1 MRTFVFTAA
10 LAFALPAAA
19 QEQPDFVPGQDI
31 AKETKEEDTN
41 KRPEGWSFK
50 LNLGFNFSLSH
61 SSNVVGVE
69 DGSTISVG
77 GAVDGEAN
85 FKSGQHEVLN
95 RLGLQHTQS
104 KNPAIDEFVK
114 TVDNLELRSM
124 YMYSLESVPWLGP
137 FARARLQTAVLEGE
151 FISGDPATLAITDAD
166 GNVTMQSL
174 QPQQAFDLTDPFEP
188 LVLRQSAGAFAR
200 PINRKNLSLVVSAGL
215 GAQEIVSQGG
225 FAVAD
230 DEDTAD
236 VIEVVEIK
244 DSVQAGA
251 EIELDAGGNL
261 NTLVSWNLTA
271 SVLYPFYTDADT
283 ELEGTDLVNTEVGA
297 KLSAKLA
304 EWVSLDYVLTA
315 KRIPLVLDA
324 WQVTNGVLL
333 TSAFNL
339 L

>member
-1 MRTFVFTAA
+1 MRALAA

-19 QEQPDFVPGQDI
+19 QDQPDYVPGQDI
-31 AKETKEEDTN
+31 DKETKKEEAE
-41 KRPEGWSFK
+41 KRPEGWSYK

-77 GAVDGEAN
+77 GALDGEAN

-95 RLGLQHTQS
+95 RLGIQHTQS

-114 TVDNLELRSM
+114 TVDNLEFRSM
-124 YMYSLESVPWLGP
+124 YMYSLPSIPWLGP

-151 FISGDPATLAITDAD
+151 FISGDPATLAVTDAD
-166 GNVTMQSL
+166 GNVTMVTL

-200 PINRKNLSLVVSAGL
+200 PINQKDLSLVVSAGL
-215 GAQEIVSQGG
+215 GAQEIISQGG

-230 DEDTAD
+230 NEDTAD
-236 VIEVVEIK
+236 VIEVVEIQ
-244 DSVQAGA
+244 DSLQAGA
-251 EIELDAGGNL
+251 EVELDVGGNL

-271 SVLYPFYTDADT
+271 SILYPFYTEAETD
-283 ELEGTDLVNTEVGA
+283 LEGVELINAEIGA

-315 KRIPLVLDA
+315 KRIPLVIDE